1 MGMYMIFLS
10 FYIVIRFCLIIY
22 LQVCNTASMQISD
35 QLFEFCVEIKF
46 IQEEGLISFPD
57 LLV

>member
-1 MGMYMIFLS
+1 
-10 FYIVIRFCLIIY
+10 
-22 LQVCNTASMQISD
+22 MQMSD
-35 QLFEFCVEIKF
+35 QLFELCVKIKF

>member
-1 MGMYMIFLS
+1 MRGGGGLMGMYMIFLS
-10 FYIVIRFCLIIY
+10 FYIVIHFCHI
-22 LQVCNTASMQISD
+22 NAMQISD

>member
-1 MGMYMIFLS
+1 
-10 FYIVIRFCLIIY
+10 
-22 LQVCNTASMQISD
+22 MQISD

-46 IQEEGLISFPD
+46 IQEEGLIPFQG

>member
-1 MGMYMIFLS
+1 
-10 FYIVIRFCLIIY
+10 
-22 LQVCNTASMQISD
+22 MQISD
-35 QLFEFCVEIKF
+35 QLFEFWVEIKF